1 MKLLADFNSILEPV
15 LAGLIQVPDPSNPL
29 GFLFPAKATAGA
41 FASFN
46 GVVPSYLAAVGAF
59 VDTVAHGTASLAD
72 TFFKDSLNLVVTRL
86 RQDFNRPLSKLI
98 FDTNGDGTLS
108 AAERAAPVNFTT
120 AQLRTFFLD
129 RVVALLPSAQ
139 ALVDNSSS
147 DAELTKGLK
156 LATALVGEVL
166 YTAGQV
172 LEGQGIQYLGD
183 LRSLNVSFSKSV
195 TDLFTSD
202 SQRAMLAFSKVLQ
215 DAANS
220 AAHVLVQQLLTK
232 FDPKFLIRAKI
243 QPVIFGLPIGKPP
256 LAGEITLDK
265 RSLGVGVEMH
275 VPVRDFV
282 ELPLLPVFG
291 PSILAPL
298 PIPELTFDGTFSLNY
313 PYGDVIAD
321 FLINGIPPI
330 DPNAGKWS
338 AKLEGGL
345 SFGPLTLTRTGA
357 LMFPADWDFLNANVQ
372 KLFGMGADDSVLAD
386 RVQVGSQAHY
396 DSLQAYGGF
405 LAYSELTLPEFIT
418 DPVAAFSGVKA
429 PPKQATEIL
438 PWLSSIRDALQIEK
452 EVGRAQLFLPSLS
465 SVLQFNLVDFG
476 KLGALDPG
484 GLLPKIGL
492 RDGKTPTDASDI
504 LKKGYLEGVLNGK
517 LLGIEFA
524 NARMEADLTHLLIRG
539 NISWLGNAS
548 VLFSLGSRQQ
558 DVTTTDGVTTLK
570 VPTVEAALD
579 LDTAA
584 NLLPALRAWGINP
597 AVFLPSATATFR
609 AYSPAFDTSSTEV
622 LKRTGG
628 LQLETH
634 FRLPGLVED
643 AAFKFDLSPPAA
655 GKIIPQFTATA
666 TVGQFTGLFSAV
678 GGLEITSAKLT
689 LSNANDT
696 IKLTVDGSGT
706 LLGQN
711 VVISGDLNGDLTGSL
726 TVSSSGTTSVLGLG
740 LVDGFSLSG
749 SFTLVITRLAGTL
762 QARIDFDASL
772 SVPKWFGAGG
782 YAVSGSLGT
791 DGSMNLAVNLPNGY
805 TIGTGLAAIQLVQQ
819 GNTPLIRLVRTA
831 GTGGV
836 LTEEVNGQ
844 LNLNFGRQTGI
855 PLLAI
860 SGSISS
866 LGSGS
871 LNVTFGSGLNLGG
884 FTVFGRATMAFN
896 HNGDVSTYSI
906 AVAGTLSI
914 PGLISNAS
922 VSGVI
927 DQNGIQLL
935 TVSAPSAGLAL
946 GPVVLLKTNLTLT
959 LKKATGGGYNFHVR
973 AVSSSLSNV
982 FTSVTLEGN
991 FDKNGF
997 GSVAVSASSL
1007 GGFLGLLTVKDAA
1020 FAVGRDATGF
1030 YLTTRGRVAFLGDN
1044 YTLAGAF
1051 RLSTRSATANPLLAL
1066 EGSVSF
1072 TRITSPASAAALVW
1086 GGWSISGTTTLS
1098 VLSGVATVALTNG
1111 SLTIPFVNQTVTVN
1125 GSLTLGG
1132 GGQLTVSLG
1141 DGLRFGGLDLKG
1153 TFALVADTTTKI
1165 VSLSATGTQL
1175 VWRGTPLVSVPT
1187 FAMDGAGNFDVAVVG
1202 GTVRIGPAT
1211 GPAASFTFPSGRL
1224 VSNISKK
1231 TFALS
1236 LSPPTLTFPVGN
1248 RTVTTTFGVPIDV
1261 ALGSGNFRAA
1271 LPPANLNVGD
1281 LIKLSGQLVLSRQDG
1296 VFHIRLEGIGGQ
1308 TPTLSLFNLITATV
1322 SNFEIGTDGKFS
1334 LNASLPRIGP
1344 SFLGIENASLDLSV
1358 APKAGG
1364 PAVNLTLSGGK
1375 LVFPTG
1381 DGQSLPTLTFAG
1393 DGGSYTGVVQVDRLT
1408 LGSGVFIGAASYDLK
1423 VTAGKLAVSLK
1434 SSIPVTFLN
1443 SRVTVRSLEVA
1454 TDGNFKGSGVWDL
1467 TLGTFSLGSGSFA
1480 LGYSN
1485 GQATFDGTA
1494 TFRMLKNTITLS
1506 GRVNA
1511 NGSYELSGT
1520 TTVQLFKDN
1529 AIANASLTISVSIAK
1544 KVGST
1549 SVDFSGKVS
1558 GSLTLL
1564 GTVYDLKD
1572 FAFNSNGTFSYGGSN
1587 FQL

>member
-1 MKLLADFNSILEPV
+1 M
-15 LAGLIQVPDPSNPL
+15 
-29 GFLFPAKATAGA
+29 
-41 FASFN
+41 
-46 GVVPSYLAAVGAF
+46 
-59 VDTVAHGTASLAD
+59 
-72 TFFKDSLNLVVTRL
+72 
-86 RQDFNRPLSKLI
+86 
-98 FDTNGDGTLS
+98 
-108 AAERAAPVNFTT
+108 
-120 AQLRTFFLD
+120 
-129 RVVALLPSAQ
+129 
-139 ALVDNSSS
+139 
-147 DAELTKGLK
+147 
-156 LATALVGEVL
+156 
-166 YTAGQV
+166 
-172 LEGQGIQYLGD
+172 
-183 LRSLNVSFSKSV
+183 
-195 TDLFTSD
+195 
-202 SQRAMLAFSKVLQ
+202 
-215 DAANS
+215 
-220 AAHVLVQQLLTK
+220 
-232 FDPKFLIRAKI
+232 
-243 QPVIFGLPIGKPP
+243 
-256 LAGEITLDK
+256 
-265 RSLGVGVEMH
+265 
-275 VPVRDFV
+275 
-282 ELPLLPVFG
+282 
-291 PSILAPL
+291 
-298 PIPELTFDGTFSLNY
+298 
-313 PYGDVIAD
+313 
-321 FLINGIPPI
+321 
-330 DPNAGKWS
+330 
-338 AKLEGGL
+338 
-345 SFGPLTLTRTGA
+345 
-357 LMFPADWDFLNANVQ
+357 
-372 KLFGMGADDSVLAD
+372 
-386 RVQVGSQAHY
+386 
-396 DSLQAYGGF
+396 
-405 LAYSELTLPEFIT
+405 
-418 DPVAAFSGVKA
+418 
-429 PPKQATEIL
+429 
-438 PWLSSIRDALQIEK
+438 
-452 EVGRAQLFLPSLS
+452 
-465 SVLQFNLVDFG
+465 
-476 KLGALDPG
+476 
-484 GLLPKIGL
+484 
-492 RDGKTPTDASDI
+492 
-504 LKKGYLEGVLNGK
+504 
-517 LLGIEFA
+517 
-524 NARMEADLTHLLIRG
+524 
-539 NISWLGNAS
+539 
-548 VLFSLGSRQQ
+548 
-558 DVTTTDGVTTLK
+558 
-570 VPTVEAALD
+570 
-579 LDTAA
+579 
-584 NLLPALRAWGINP
+584 
-597 AVFLPSATATFR
+597 
-609 AYSPAFDTSSTEV
+609 
-622 LKRTGG
+622 
-628 LQLETH
+628 
-634 FRLPGLVED
+634 
-643 AAFKFDLSPPAA
+643 
-655 GKIIPQFTATA
+655 
-666 TVGQFTGLFSAV
+666 
-678 GGLEITSAKLT
+678 
-689 LSNANDT
+689 
-696 IKLTVDGSGT
+696 
-706 LLGQN
+706 
-711 VVISGDLNGDLTGSL
+711 
-726 TVSSSGTTSVLGLG
+726 
-740 LVDGFSLSG
+740 
-749 SFTLVITRLAGTL
+749 
-762 QARIDFDASL
+762 
-772 SVPKWFGAGG
+772 
-782 YAVSGSLGT
+782 
-791 DGSMNLAVNLPNGY
+791 
-805 TIGTGLAAIQLVQQ
+805 
-819 GNTPLIRLVRTA
+819 
-831 GTGGV
+831 
-836 LTEEVNGQ
+836 
-844 LNLNFGRQTGI
+844 
-855 PLLAI
+855 
-860 SGSISS
+860 
-866 LGSGS
+866 
-871 LNVTFGSGLNLGG
+871 
-884 FTVFGRATMAFN
+884 
-896 HNGDVSTYSI
+896 
-906 AVAGTLSI
+906 
-914 PGLISNAS
+914 
-922 VSGVI
+922 
-927 DQNGIQLL
+927 
-935 TVSAPSAGLAL
+935 
-946 GPVVLLKTNLTLT
+946 T
-959 LKKATGGGYNFHVR
+959 LKKATGGGYNFHVL

-982 FTSVTLEGN
+982 FANVTLAGN
-991 FDKNGF
+991 FDKNGY
-997 GSVAVSASSL
+997 GSVAVSAASL

-1030 YLTTRGRVAFLGDN
+1030 YFTTRGRVAFLGDN

-1072 TRITSPASAAALVW
+1072 TRILSPASAAALVW
-1086 GGWSISGTTTLS
+1086 GGWGISGTTTLS
-1098 VLSGVATVALTNG
+1098 VLSGVATVSLTNG
-1111 SLTIPFVNQTVTVN
+1111 TLRIPFVPQTATVN

-1308 TPTLSLFNLITATV
+1308 TPTLSLFNLVTATV

-1494 TFRMLKNTITLS
+1494 TFRLLKNTITLS

-1564 GTVYDLKD
+1564 GTVYYLKD
-1572 FAFNSNGTFSYGGSN
+1572 FAFNSSGTFSYGGSN